1 MTQRQV
7 PVLVVGGSLV
17 GLSTSLLLATAGV
30 PHLLVERHRGTAVH
44 PRAASFHQRTMEIFR
59 SAGIQEEVD
68 TAAEKEFRQNGAI
81 VSVESLAAED
91 VTFFF
96 RNFNEGVEHLSP
108 TQRRFITQ
116 IGLEPVLRRVAE
128 ERGARHLYGTE
139 LVGFEQDDE
148 GVTSVIRSRNGDIEE
163 TVRSDYLVAAD
174 GAHSKVRELS
184 GIELAG
190 RGTFADCVTI
200 YFRADM
206 RELIGDRNLSVVYV
220 NHPELLGFF
229 RFSITGDSGFLAVF
243 STTEADG
250 TRNTTWP
257 PTWTPHARRRS
268 SERPWVAPTFRWRS
282 KACSVGVRRPP
293 GLRASRTVGSSLP
306 ATRPTSCPRPA
317 GSAATPAS
325 PTRTT
330 WRGNS
335 PWCWKARRGRR
346 CSTPTTSNGDR

>member
-1 MTQRQV
+1 LTQRQV

-128 ERGARHLYGTE
+128 ETRGQAPLRHRACRVRAGRRRRHL
-139 LVGFEQDDE
+139 
-148 GVTSVIRSRNGDIEE
+148 S
-163 TVRSDYLVAAD
+163 
-174 GAHSKVRELS
+174 
-184 GIELAG
+184 
-190 RGTFADCVTI
+190 
-200 YFRADM
+200 
-206 RELIGDRNLSVVYV
+206 
-220 NHPELLGFF
+220 HPIAQ
-229 RFSITGDSGFLAVF
+229 R
-243 STTEADG
+243 
-250 TRNTTWP
+250 
-257 PTWTPHARRRS
+257 
-268 SERPWVAPTFRWRS
+268 
-282 KACSVGVRRPP
+282 
-293 GLRASRTVGSSLP
+293 
-306 ATRPTSCPRPA
+306 
-317 GSAATPAS
+317 
-325 PTRTT
+325 
-330 WRGNS
+330 
-335 PWCWKARRGRR
+335 
-346 CSTPTTSNGDR
+346 

>member
-139 LVGFEQDDE
+139 LSGSSRTTKASPQSSDRAT
-148 GVTSVIRSRNGDIEE
+148 VTSRRP
-163 TVRSDYLVAAD
+163 
-174 GAHSKVRELS
+174 
-184 GIELAG
+184 
-190 RGTFADCVTI
+190 FA
-200 YFRADM
+200 R
-206 RELIGDRNLSVVYV
+206 
-220 NHPELLGFF
+220 
-229 RFSITGDSGFLAVF
+229 
-243 STTEADG
+243 TTW
-250 TRNTTWP
+250 WP
-257 PTWTPHARRRS
+257 PTVRTARCVS
-268 SERPWVAPTFRWRS
+268 SRVSSWPAAAPS
-282 KACSVGVRRPP
+282 
-293 GLRASRTVGSSLP
+293 
-306 ATRPTSCPRPA
+306 PT
-317 GSAATPAS
+317 AS
-325 PTRTT
+325 P
-330 WRGNS
+330 
-335 PWCWKARRGRR
+335 
-346 CSTPTTSNGDR
+346 STSGPTCES